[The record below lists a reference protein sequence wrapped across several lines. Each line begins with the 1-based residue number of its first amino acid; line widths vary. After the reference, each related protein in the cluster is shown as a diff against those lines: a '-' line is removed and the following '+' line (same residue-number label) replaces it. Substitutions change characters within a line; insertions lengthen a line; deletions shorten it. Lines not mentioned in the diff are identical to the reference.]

1 MTSSR
6 EQFEYWAKQH
16 GPQPMLHKANG
27 GMNYSDSF
35 IDIAWIAWQ
44 ASRQCIEVDLNPI
57 PEKAIAVCGGY
68 GPDNYYDTIEI
79 ARSHKEVSVD
89 GSPAMSIYLDWQI
102 SEAFEK
108 AGIKIKGA

>member
-6 EQFEYWAKQH
+6 EQFDKWVKESMHPSVSHTMVSICW
-16 GPQPMLHKANG
+16 
-27 GMNYSDSF
+27 D
-35 IDIAWIAWQ
+35 AWQ

-57 PEKAIAVCGGY
+57 PEKAIAVYGGY

-79 ARSHKEVSVD
+79 ARSHKEVSAD